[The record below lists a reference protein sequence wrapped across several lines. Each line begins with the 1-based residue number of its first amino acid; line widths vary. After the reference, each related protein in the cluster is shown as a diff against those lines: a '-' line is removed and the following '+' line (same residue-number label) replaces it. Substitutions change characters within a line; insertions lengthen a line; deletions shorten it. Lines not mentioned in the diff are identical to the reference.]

1 MALTNED
8 VTKGLNEA
16 GIDTP
21 EKLTAV
27 FGYLLA
33 IVGQTRAS
41 AAVQQ
46 AVAERETVNA
56 EAMTKISER
65 QAQLAVAEKEQEAK
79 LAALAEKFPAPEVR
93 G

>member
-1 MALTNED
+1 MALTSDD
-8 VTKGLNEA
+8 VVKGLNEA
-16 GIDTP
+16 GIDTA

-33 IVGQTRAS
+33 IVGQTRAA

-46 AVAERETVNA
+46 AVIEREAVNA

-65 QAQLAVAEKEQEAK
+65 QAALTAAEKEQEAK
-79 LAALAEKFPAPEVR
+79 LAALAEQFPTPEVR